1 MMQNVNDDAYRCRS
15 EPLSREMLNTILSDI
30 SKLKIG
36 VIGDACVDIYWHA
49 DMTKSELSRETPH
62 HSLPIV
68 QEIFSPG
75 AAGNVAINLKAL
87 GCQEVSVCSVIGPD
101 WRGSI
106 LRDLFV
112 KAGINDTFML
122 VDDNWITPAYCK
134 PIRWGLQ
141 NAKQEDARIDF
152 VNMTS
157 LTDRQMEKL
166 LEKID
171 QIMESSDAVV
181 VNDQF
186 KYGIIGQ
193 EVRKKLTEWA
203 RRGKLIVV
211 DSRDRIGLF
220 EEVIVKPN
228 EVESLSWHRP
238 GYDLA
243 ASAWKDW
250 IEAGKRLAQKNGAPC
265 CMTLGEHGAIWF
277 DHAEYIHVPTI
288 PVDSPIDIVGA
299 GDCFAASFLCVLA
312 LGLQGPNAIAFA
324 HLSTA
329 VVLKKL
335 GMTGT
340 ASPEEILNRHEAICM
355 KT

>member
-1 MMQNVNDDAYRCRS
+1 MQNVNNDAYRSRS
-15 EPLSREMLNTILSDI
+15 EPLSRETLDSILSDI

-62 HSLPIV
+62 HPLPIV
-68 QEIFSPG
+68 KELFSPG

-87 GCQEVSVCSVIGPD
+87 GCQEVSVCSVIGSD
-101 WRGSI
+101 WRGNMLS
-106 LRDLFV
+106 DLFD
-112 KAGINDTFML
+112 KAGIKDTYML
-122 VDDNWITPAYCK
+122 VEDNWITPAYCK

-171 QIMESSDAVV
+171 QMMDSSDAVV

-186 KYGIIGQ
+186 KCGIIAP
-193 EVRKKLTEWA
+193 EVRKRLTEWA

-220 EEVIVKPN
+220 EELIVKPN
-228 EVESLSWHRP
+228 EVESLRWHRP
-238 GYDLA
+238 DDNLP
-243 ASAWKDW
+243 ASTWDDW
-250 IEAGKRLAQKNGAPC
+250 LEAGKRLSEKNCAPC

-277 DHAEYIHVPTI
+277 DHGEYIHVPTT
-288 PVDSPIDIVGA
+288 PVDAPIDIVGA
-299 GDCFAASFLCVLA
+299 GDCFAASLLCVLA
-312 LGLQGPNAIAFA
+312 MGLQGPTAIGFA

-329 VVLKKL
+329 VVLKKM

-340 ASPEEILNRHEAICM
+340 ASPEEILYRYEAICR

>member
-1 MMQNVNDDAYRCRS
+1 MQKVNEAWGSMS
-15 EPLSREMLNTILSDI
+15 ESISRETLNAILSDI
-30 SKLKIG
+30 SKLKVG

-62 HSLPIV
+62 HPLPIV
-68 QEIFSPG
+68 QEFFSPG

-87 GCQEVSVCSVIGPD
+87 GCQEVSVCSVIGSD
-101 WRGSI
+101 WRGKM
-106 LRDLFV
+106 LHDLFV
-112 KAGINDTFML
+112 QAGIKDTFL
-122 VDDNWITPAYCK
+122 IADDNWITPAYCK
-134 PIRWGLQ
+134 PIRWGIQ

-157 LTDRQMEKL
+157 LTDKQIEKL

-171 QIMESSDAVV
+171 QIMDASDAVV

-186 KYGIIGQ
+186 KFGIIVP
-193 EVRKKLTEWA
+193 EVRKRLTEWA

-220 EEVIVKPN
+220 EALIVKPN
-228 EVESLSWHRP
+228 EVESLRWHRP
-238 GYDLA
+238 DHDLA
-243 ASAWKDW
+243 TSTWDDW
-250 IEAGKRLAQKNGAPC
+250 LEAGSRLSEKNGAPC
-265 CMTLGEHGAIWF
+265 CMTLGEEGAIWF
-277 DHAEYIHVPTI
+277 DHGTYVHVPTT

-299 GDCFAASFLCVLA
+299 GDCFAASLLCVLA
-312 LGLQGPNAIAFA
+312 LGLEGATAITFA

-340 ASPEEILNRHEAICM
+340 ASPQEIVNRYEVICR